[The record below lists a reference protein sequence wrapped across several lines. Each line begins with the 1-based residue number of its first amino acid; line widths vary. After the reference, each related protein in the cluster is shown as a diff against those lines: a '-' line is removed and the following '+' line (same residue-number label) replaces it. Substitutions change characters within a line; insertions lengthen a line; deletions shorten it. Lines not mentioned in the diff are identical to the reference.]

1 MRTSSSRGGNHL
13 EHRPYLVLPPAPTEE
28 EYLEAVGE
36 ENEGDGVDGE
46 GEGWTGSD
54 GRLFW
59 KENVYEYGEEVK
71 TNVLECLLE
80 RFFMEMCALFELA
93 DCVAQRK

>member
-54 GRLFW
+54 G
-59 KENVYEYGEEVK
+59 
-71 TNVLECLLE
+71 
-80 RFFMEMCALFELA
+80 
-93 DCVAQRK
+93 

>member
-1 MRTSSSRGGNHL
+1 M
-13 EHRPYLVLPPAPTEE
+13 
-28 EYLEAVGE
+28 
-36 ENEGDGVDGE
+36 
-46 GEGWTGSD
+46 
-54 GRLFW
+54 
-59 KENVYEYGEEVK
+59 K